1 MAKEFTYRG
10 KTLPELQ
17 QMSLEEFARLTN
29 ARVRRSILRGLD
41 KTMLEKVMHA
51 YEANKNTGA
60 IAGAKPNPQAKAI
73 RTHVRHFAILPQM
86 VGLKFAVYKGN
97 TFEPVDIQ
105 PEMIGHLLGE
115 YVLTRKRVAH
125 GKAGIGSTKSSSA
138 VTAK

>member
-1 MAKEFTYRG
+1 MRG

-17 QMSLEEFARLTN
+17 QMSIEDFARLTN
-29 ARVRRSILRGLD
+29 ARARRSILRGMD
-41 KTMLEKVMHA
+41 KNMLAKVMTAHS
-51 YEANKNTGA
+51 ANKGA
-60 IAGAKPNPQAKAI
+60 VVGAKPNPLAKAI
-73 RTHVRHFAILPQM
+73 RTHIRHFVILPQM

-97 TFEPVDIQ
+97 SFEPVDVQ
-105 PEMIGHLLGE
+105 PEMIGHMLGE